1 LHQLKLT
8 NHKPHR
14 SLHLKVDRKQ
24 NPELSQHVSANVSPS
39 RRYGEVTSIYKTG
52 RFTTKRSNDKLQLVL
67 HQNGQA
73 KNRSKSKIECVEFLR
88 IESKVIDSYLFH
100 NNKYLY
106 YFVIS

>member
-67 HQNGQA
+67 HQTIRPKDKRQLKGLV
-73 KNRSKSKIECVEFLR
+73 KCKWSS
-88 IESKVIDSYLFH
+88 
-100 NNKYLY
+100 
-106 YFVIS
+106 